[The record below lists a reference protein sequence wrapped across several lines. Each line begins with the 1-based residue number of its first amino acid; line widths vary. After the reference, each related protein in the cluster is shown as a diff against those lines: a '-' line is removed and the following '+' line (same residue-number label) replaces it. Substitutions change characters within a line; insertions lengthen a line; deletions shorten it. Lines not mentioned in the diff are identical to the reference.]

1 MGTTVLHKVFDAGL
15 KSIQRSRF
23 YYTRYNNT
31 GPIAMNRLYSR
42 YARDCAEAFTR
53 KNPGVTLPRSPLET
67 TAAFGLKQVFPAAKA
82 MEYSEFISR
91 KIAEKDPR
99 FIGDELQVRIM
110 TPLATFGDGILEVL
124 RNPTVD
130 DALKAFFK
138 GYYRIESLTASRTLP
153 TNKVTGSWL
162 WHCDTFPPCTC
173 KLFLHLTPANADR
186 GATEF
191 MDRRDTMAFRDA
203 GYFGQFPNERTGHLD
218 EFARMH
224 GIPYRPFHLDA
235 EPGDATLFNQNYFH
249 RAIAPKTAFRDTVQL
264 FFLPN
269 PIPWKEQFDRDPDF
283 LNRNRVSFPKDPA
296 IPGSG
301 SGATDGMMAA

>member
-1 MGTTVLHKVFDAGL
+1 MPTLLHTAVDGTMKM
-15 KSIQRSRF
+15 IQRSRF

-31 GPIAMNRLYSR
+31 GPIAMNRVYSR
-42 YARDCAEAFTR
+42 YARDCAEAFR
-53 KNPGVTLPRSPLET
+53 RGNPGVELPPSPLAT
-67 TAAFGLKQVFPAAKA
+67 TAAISLKQVFPADRARELSDHITRMIEEGDKR
-82 MEYSEFISR
+82 ML
-91 KIAEKDPR
+91 KD
-99 FIGDELQVRIM
+99 DLQVRIT
-110 TPLATFGDGILEVL
+110 TPLATLGIGILDVL
-124 RNPTVD
+124 KTPAVD
-130 DALKAFFK
+130 QALMNFFR
-138 GYYRIESLTASRTLP
+138 GYYRIESIAASRTLP
-153 TNKVTGSWL
+153 TDRVTGSWL

-203 GYFGQFPNERTGHLD
+203 GYFGQFPSERRGDLD
-218 EFARMH
+218 KFAREH

-269 PIPWKEQFDRDPDF
+269 PIPWREQYERDPDF
-283 LNRNRVSFPKDPA
+283 LNRTAVSFPKDPA
-296 IPGSG
+296 VPGST
-301 SGATDGMMAA
+301 SSTANGMMMA